1 MLRLLDTLST
11 ELRELP
17 PAPYEVKL
25 YVCGITPYSGSHI
38 GHAVPAIVFDVLR
51 RYLEYRGYS
60 VRHAQNFTDID
71 DKLIDRA
78 NATGTTVKALADQ
91 FSEQYMASL
100 ARLGVKPATV
110 YPRATEEIP
119 RIIEIIQ
126 GLVDRGFAYPSEGD
140 VYYRV
145 RRKADYGK
153 LSHRKIDDLL
163 SGARVDITERKDDPL
178 DFALWKGA
186 KPGEP
191 RWESPWGPGR
201 PGWHIECSAMSYGH
215 LGEQID
221 IHGGGAD
228 LIFPHHENEIAQTEG
243 FTGKEPFARVWMHN
257 ALLQMG
263 SEKMSKSIGNIMDLD
278 QVIEG
283 FGADAIR
290 LFICL
295 SHYRSPLTYS
305 EEGLDAARTG
315 AQRLREAAFAA
326 RVASASPG
334 SLSEA
339 INDES
344 SVARERFITA
354 MDEDLNTS
362 RALAALF
369 ELAHAINRA
378 RDEGQ
383 PSAEMQST
391 LRELAGVLGFTLEAP
406 PSRAKEAAA
415 FIELLIDVRKEL
427 RAAKQWALSDRIRDG
442 LQELGVEL
450 KDGPEG
456 TAWSAS

>member
-1 MLRLLDTLST
+1 MPRLLDTLSS

-17 PAPYEVKL
+17 PPPYEVKV

-51 RYLEYRGYS
+51 RYLEYRGYT

-78 NATGTTVKALADQ
+78 NATNTTVKALADQ
-91 FSEQYMASL
+91 YSDQYLASL
-100 ARLGVKPATV
+100 KRMNVLPATL

-119 RIIEIIQ
+119 AIIAIIQ

-163 SGARVDITERKDDPL
+163 SGARIDPTERKEDPL

-191 RWESPWGPGR
+191 SWESPWGPGR
-201 PGWHIECSAMSYGH
+201 PGWHIECSAMSYAH

-243 FTGKEPFARVWMHN
+243 FTGKDPFARIWMHN

-263 SEKMSKSIGNIMDLD
+263 DEKMSKSLGNIMDLD
-278 QVIEG
+278 QVIDG
-283 FGADAIR
+283 FGADALR

-305 EEGLDAARTG
+305 EDALDAARTG
-315 AQRLREAAFAA
+315 SQRLREAAFAA
-326 RVASASPG
+326 RLNSASPG
-334 SLSEA
+334 SLSDA

-344 SVARERFITA
+344 SLARERFIAA

-369 ELAHAINRA
+369 DLSRAINRA
-378 RDEGQ
+378 RDSGT
-383 PSAEMQST
+383 PFTEMQST

-406 PSRAKEAAA
+406 PSRAKEAGEY
-415 FIELLIDVRKEL
+415 IDLLIEVRKEL
-427 RAAKQWALSDRIRDG
+427 RGAKQWALSDRIRDG
-442 LQELGVEL
+442 LLELGVEL
-450 KDGPEG
+450 KDGPQG
-456 TAWSAS
+456 TTWNAS